1 MRDYYKGQTF
11 DNENPTMMRLT
22 EGLLTPL
29 PVKTAQELWQDP
41 NSAPF
46 LEGLLADFM
55 GISTNTYGGCK
66 GVLRDMQKA
75 KVRGDQ
81 KEVERLKPILQE
93 ERKIEAAKLKRKKA
107 ELSNK

>member
-1 MRDYYKGQTF
+1 
-11 DNENPTMMRLT
+11 
-22 EGLLTPL
+22 
-29 PVKTAQELWQDP
+29 
-41 NSAPF
+41 
-46 LEGLLADFM
+46 
-55 GISTNTYGGCK
+55 
-66 GVLRDMQKA
+66 MQKA